1 MTKQAVQKLPLG
13 LYRIFWKSGGSSLA
27 AVGNDYAGKRWFA
40 PVNWIGFKVKT
51 YHHGLTA
58 QGSTAPD
65 SDWRSVS
72 QVELIAA
79 N

>member
-1 MTKQAVQKLPLG
+1 MTREAVQKLPLG
-13 LYRIFWKSGGSSLA
+13 VYRIFWKSGGSSLA

-51 YHHGLTA
+51 YDNGFSA
-58 QGSTAPD
+58 GSTAPD
-65 SDWRSVS
+65 SDWRSVAR
-72 QVELIAA
+72 VELIAK

>member
-51 YHHGLTA
+51 YDNKFS
-58 QGSTAPD
+58 GSTAPD
-65 SDWRSVS
+65 SDWRSVARA
-72 QVELIAA
+72 ELIAK